1 MESYI
6 GEEQLEVTLK
16 QFIAKEHLEHL
27 RKLGEGA
34 LSNISNSIITTKTA
48 SGITASAAISKSA
61 TTPGKTKSAT
71 SAAISKSATTPG
83 KTKSA
88 TANSEISNISRYTKT
103 SAAISKS
110 ATASP

>member
-48 SGITASAAISKSA
+48 SGTHIIISYPDA
-61 TTPGKTKSAT
+61 GLGHCPEGQGPDTV
-71 SAAISKSATTPG
+71 
-83 KTKSA
+83 
-88 TANSEISNISRYTKT
+88 
-103 SAAISKS
+103 
-110 ATASP
+110 

>member
-34 LSNISNSIITTKTA
+34 LSNISNSIITIKTA
-48 SGITASAAISKSA
+48 SGTTASIFILIDCTTTRIS
-61 TTPGKTKSAT
+61 G
-71 SAAISKSATTPG
+71 ISDD
-83 KTKSA
+83 
-88 TANSEISNISRYTKT
+88 
-103 SAAISKS
+103 
-110 ATASP
+110 

>member
-71 SAAISKSATTPG
+71 
-83 KTKSA
+83 
-88 TANSEISNISRYTKT
+88 ANSEISNISRYTKT